1 MVMPRSKSQLVLD
14 LVRKSGVIR
23 ARDITALGIPT
34 EYLRRLHRRGLLLRV
49 GRGLYTP
56 PKAGVTAHHSLAQV
70 SKKVPN
76 GVICLLSAL
85 QFHRLGTQVPSE
97 VWVALDRKARPPRV
111 DSHALRLV
119 RMSGEALA
127 AGVQE
132 HRIEKVPVRIYG
144 PAKTVV
150 DCFKYRNKIGLDIAL
165 EALRDYRRRYP
176 RGTQDLWRY
185 AHVCRVTH
193 VMRPYL
199 EALAEK

>member
-1 MVMPRSKSQLVLD
+1 MQRSKSQLVLD
-14 LVRKSGVIR
+14 LARKSGVIR
-23 ARDITALGIPT
+23 ARDITGLGIPT
-34 EYLRRLHRRGLLLRV
+34 EYLRRLHRRGLLVRV
-49 GRGLYTP
+49 GRGLYMLP
-56 PKAGVTAHHSLAQV
+56 RVGVTAQHSLAQV
-70 SKKVPN
+70 SKKIPN

-85 QFHRLGTQVPSE
+85 QFHQLGTQAPSE
-97 VWVALDRKARPPRV
+97 VWVALDRKARPPRA
-111 DSHALRLV
+111 DSQALRLV
-119 RMSGEALA
+119 RMSGEVLA

-144 PAKTVV
+144 PAKTVA
-150 DCFKYRNKIGLDIAL
+150 DCFKYRNKIGMDIAL

-176 RGTQDLWRY
+176 RGTEDLWRY